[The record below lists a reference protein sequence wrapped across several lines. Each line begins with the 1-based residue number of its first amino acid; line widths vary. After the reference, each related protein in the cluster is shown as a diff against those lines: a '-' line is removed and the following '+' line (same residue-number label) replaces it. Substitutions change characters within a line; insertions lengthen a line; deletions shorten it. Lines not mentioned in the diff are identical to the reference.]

1 MYPCKVLRKK
11 KNPIRQQAMAGKV
24 LWNLAILALV
34 SQCLGLPIS
43 STEHKSSWSA
53 WTLEHNKTY
62 DASEVRCKR
71 GSFFQARL
79 RAGEM
84 DDSRISKSI

>member
-1 MYPCKVLRKK
+1 MAKKVFWSLG
-11 KNPIRQQAMAGKV
+11 ILV
-24 LWNLAILALV
+24 LA
-34 SQCLGLPIS
+34 SQCLALPIS
-43 STEHKSSWSA
+43 STEHTSSWSA

-62 DASEVRCKR
+62 DASEVLF
-71 GSFFQARL
+71 SSL